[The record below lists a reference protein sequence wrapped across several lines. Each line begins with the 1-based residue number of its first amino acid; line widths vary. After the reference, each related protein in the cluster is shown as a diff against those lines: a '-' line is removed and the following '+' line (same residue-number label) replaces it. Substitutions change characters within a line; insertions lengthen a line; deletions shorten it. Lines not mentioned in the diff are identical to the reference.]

1 MPESVVITFPTRR
14 SVFMDNQPMG
24 HTGDRLTIQA
34 GFHDFDLGSPADY
47 TPATQN
53 VNVVNTTAGNPMMV
67 PFSAVMAV
75 VEEVVAAEMAVEEVS
90 LPRAKPKAKAA
101 KKKAAKKKTSKKK
114 APRKST
120 AKAAKKSAPKKKAAK
135 RTAAR
140 KTAKK
145 KAAKKKAAKKK

>member
-1 MPESVVITFPTRR
+1 MPEFVVVTFPARR

-53 VNVVNTTAGNPMMV
+53 VNVLNTTAPNPMIV
-67 PFSAVMAV
+67 PFAPMMAV
-75 VEEVVAAEMAVEEVS
+75 VEEAVTVGVVAEEVP
-90 LPRAKPKAKAA
+90 LPRAKRKTKAA
-101 KKKAAKKKTSKKK
+101 KKKAAKKTSKKK
-114 APRKST
+114 T
-120 AKAAKKSAPKKKAAK
+120 AKKAKKIAPKKKAAK

-140 KTAKK
+140 KKTAAAKKSAKK
-145 KAAKKKAAKKK
+145 KAAKKK